1 MELKQIEKISD
12 DHFNE
17 LVKLRRHFHMNPEL
31 SFKEVHTPAYIAS
44 YLHDL
49 GLEVQEG
56 VGGRGVVGRLIIDQ
70 DLPTVALRADFDALP
85 IHDQKD
91 VTYRSTVPG
100 VMHACGHDAHTSVI
114 MTAAR
119 ILSENKDSLKGNVVF
134 IFQHAEEV
142 DPGGAIQMIAD
153 GCLDGVDAIFGQH
166 VSTSLDIGTIGY
178 IKGTATGIPDDF
190 TVKIKGRGGHAS
202 KPDSAVDPLAA
213 ALSFCHQMQY
223 AVTRKSSPME
233 PVVLSITMFN
243 GGHQHNV
250 IPDEVEVGG
259 TIRTFN
265 HETQDVMIRELKKC
279 LEGLVTMT
287 GVSYEL
293 DYMKGYPPVVNDH
306 EKTDIIIQASGEVS
320 TVDQVKALQP
330 SLGGEDFSYY
340 LQRVPGTFYFTGV
353 RNSNFRADYPHHHG
367 MFDID
372 EKGLVNALSVMLRAV
387 CIYFEE
393 EAVK

>member
-320 TVDQVKALQP
+320 TVDQVKELQP

>member
-1 MELKQIEKISD
+1 MELKMIEKLAEDNFI
-12 DHFNE
+12 E
-17 LVKLRRHFHMNPEL
+17 MVKLRRHFHMNPEL
-31 SFKEVHTPAYIAS
+31 SFQEFHTPAYIAN
-44 YLHDL
+44 YLRDL
-49 GLEVQEG
+49 GLDVQEG
-56 VGGRGVVGRLIIDQ
+56 VGGRGVVGKLIIDP

-91 VTYRSTVPG
+91 VPYRSSVPG

-119 ILSENKDSLKGNVVF
+119 ILSENKDALQGNVVF
-134 IFQHAEEV
+134 LFQHAEEV

-202 KPDSAVDPLAA
+202 KPDGAIDPLAA

-223 AVTRKSSPME
+223 AVTRKASPME

-265 HETQDVMIRELKKC
+265 HETQEVMIKELKKC
-279 LEGLVTMT
+279 LEGLVTIS

-306 EKTDIIIQASGEVS
+306 EKTEIVIQASEEVS
-320 TVDQVKALQP
+320 TVNEVKPLEP

-353 RNSNFRADYPHHHG
+353 RNSSFRADYPHHHG

-372 EKGLVNALSVMLRAV
+372 EKGLVNALSVMLRSV
-387 CIYFEE
+387 FIYFEE
-393 EAVK
+393 ESSN

>member
-56 VGGRGVVGRLIIDQ
+56 VGGRGVVGRLIIDPN
-70 DLPTVALRADFDALP
+70 LPTVALRADFDALP

-91 VTYRSTVPG
+91 VPYRSTVPG

-190 TVKIKGRGGHAS
+190 TVKIKGKGGHAS
-202 KPDSAVDPLAA
+202 KPDGAIDPLAA

-265 HETQDVMIRELKKC
+265 HETQEVMIRELKKC

-293 DYMKGYPPVVNDH
+293 DYMKGYPPVVNNH
-306 EKTDIIIQASGEVS
+306 EKTDIVIQASAEVS
-320 TVDQVKALQP
+320 TVDQVKELQP

-387 CIYFEE
+387 CIYFDG

>member
-91 VTYRSTVPG
+91 VPYRSTVPG

-265 HETQDVMIRELKKC
+265 HETQEVMIRELKKY

-293 DYMKGYPPVVNDH
+293 DYMKGYPPVVNNH
-306 EKTDIIIQASGEVS
+306 EKTDIVIQASEEVS
-320 TVDQVKALQP
+320 TVDQVKELQP

-387 CIYFEE
+387 CIYFDG

>member
-1 MELKQIEKISD
+1 MELKQIESIAD

-17 LVKLRRHFHMNPEL
+17 MVKLRRHFHMNPEL
-31 SFKEVHTPAYIAS
+31 SFKEVHTPAYIAG

-56 VGGRGVVGRLIIDQ
+56 VGGRGVVGRLIIDPK
-70 DLPTVALRADFDALP
+70 LPTVALRADFDALP

-91 VTYRSTVPG
+91 VPYRSTVPG

-119 ILSENKDSLKGNVVF
+119 VLTENKDILKGNVVF

-190 TVKIKGRGGHAS
+190 TVKIKGKGGHAS
-202 KPDSAVDPLAA
+202 KPDGAIDPLAA

-265 HETQDVMIRELKKC
+265 HETQAVMIRELKKC

-293 DYMKGYPPVVNDH
+293 DYMKGYPPVVNDP
-306 EKTDIIIQASGEVS
+306 EKTDIVIQASGEVS
-320 TVDQVKALQP
+320 TVDEVKALEP

-372 EKGLVNALSVMLRAV
+372 EKGLVNALSVMLRSV
-387 CIYFEE
+387 FIYFEE
-393 EAVK
+393 ESSK